1 MKQDSPSSCPSLF
14 LRRCLSRR
22 WLITDSVPVSLS
34 RPSRLLAAFGLLE
47 NKQEER
53 VESSLFF
60 FLIKAVVVRSML
72 VQKPENYYADQ
83 LQSCCSTASSLRLL
97 CSPQNYLRVKRQFNI
112 NDLKHSTICTSSII
126 MPLKKLPQDCCMKLP
141 QEKKPTGGLRKG
153 IILACSKTTTN
164 YKTALAA
171 NTLAKEMRFQH
182 SSITIALIPQICSI
196 PA

>member
-60 FLIKAVVVRSML
+60 FLIKAVVVMSML

-112 NDLKHSTICTSSII
+112 NDLICTQHYLHKQYHHAIEKAATRLLYETSIG
-126 MPLKKLPQDCCMKLP
+126 KKAHRWAKKRDHFSMQQDD
-141 QEKKPTGGLRKG
+141 
-153 IILACSKTTTN
+153 N
-164 YKTALAA
+164 
-171 NTLAKEMRFQH
+171 
-182 SSITIALIPQICSI
+182 
-196 PA
+196 